1 MLTPDSNSKFDDY
14 IIPAGSYAARL
25 YLLVD
30 LGHQYVKFMEK
41 PGKWSHK
48 IRLGWEIPELTF
60 EAEDRAT
67 GKDVMKPR
75 VIGREYTLSYY
86 KDSHLKTDI
95 QSWIGRSLTVDEQ
108 DKGFAVDSL
117 LGAPCMISVVH
128 VAGHDKEGKPRT
140 YANLASV
147 MACPR
152 SITVPELYNP
162 IVLYD
167 MDNDPGNRVFEA
179 LYPWLQDRIKKAQE
193 FQHEDG
199 DMEAEVPDLSDT
211 SVPFE
216 FDAPAEPATPP
227 ETYVYGP
234 KSYSRSEW
242 LDSLHQASALYG
254 LVEPMDMDKMTHDD
268 LQAVGKVLIK
278 QMQDVCAAN
287 KKKAAAEKMVK

>member
-60 EAEDRAT
+60 EAEDKAT
-67 GKDVMKPR
+67 GKDVIKPR

-95 QSWIGRSLTVDEQ
+95 QSWIGRSLTADEQ

-128 VAGHDKEGKPRT
+128 VDGHDKEGKAKT

-152 SITVPELYNP
+152 SISVPELYNP

-167 MDNDPGNRVFEA
+167 MDNDPGNKVFEA
-179 LYPWLQDRIKKAQE
+179 LYPWLQDRIKKARE

-199 DMEAEVPDLSDT
+199 DMEAEPTPEEVADT
-211 SVPFE
+211 SMPFDIE
-216 FDAPAEPATPP
+216 TPAETFANGNQTF
-227 ETYVYGP
+227 T
-234 KSYSRSEW
+234 RAEW
-242 LDSLHQASALYG
+242 ISG
-254 LVEPMDMDKMTHDD
+254 LITTAKAAGMDEPDDMEHMKFDD
-268 LQAVGKVLIK
+268 LQAAGNIIIKRYHDMTKGKKV
-278 QMQDVCAAN
+278 V
-287 KKKAAAEKMVK
+287 V